1 MPRASSVVSCLT
13 VILAGPLAGLLVLAG
28 PALPVGPLAGLLTL
42 AEPALLA
49 AQESPR
55 AQQPTD
61 FTGVQL
67 KNRAPISNEVLKVKF
82 PRPSESRL
90 KNGMELMV
98 LEEHRSPTIQVEIA
112 VPASSLNDPEG
123 TAISGATA
131 SLIRL
136 GTKTRDARAIAET
149 LSALGA
155 SISFNISDRYAYAR
169 FSTLTENLDAVMAL
183 MSDMLFN
190 PTFPQDELDKWKN
203 QQLSQLQQVRSIPDF
218 LATERIAKAMYPDDR
233 RSFVLPTAES
243 VKSLTR
249 DMLVAHYTRIYRPDG
264 GRITVLGDVR
274 ARDITPKLEALLA
287 DWKGA
292 GTKPPQLPLP
302 GPIKGRT
309 VILVDRPNSVQ
320 TAFYLGNRAFDRR
333 SPDYIPAQVMNR
345 VLGGGPASRLFRN
358 IREAKGYTYGISSG
372 FAASH
377 YMNMFTLQT
386 SVRTEVTGEALREM
400 LKEFADIR
408 NTPVP
413 ADELEN
419 AKRALVASFALSTEN
434 QATALSNATQIK
446 EYGFPADYWDTYPEK
461 IAAVTAAD
469 VQRVA
474 QKYVPLDDLVIVA
487 VGDGAKIRKV
497 LAEFG
502 PIEEWD
508 AEGRRRT
515 TP

>member
-1 MPRASSVVSCLT
+1 MFRISHAAFY
-13 VILAGPLAGLLVLAG
+13 LAGPLAGL
-28 PALPVGPLAGLLTL
+28 
-42 AEPALLA
+42 ALLA
-49 AQESPR
+49 APALQAQEAPR

-61 FTGVQL
+61 FTGVEL
-67 KNRAPISNEVLKVKF
+67 KNKAPVSSEILRVKF

-90 KNGMELMV
+90 KNGMALLV
-98 LEEHRSPTIQVEIA
+98 LEEHRSPTIQVQIA

-123 TAISGATA
+123 VSLSGATA
-131 SLIRL
+131 TLMRL

-149 LSALGA
+149 LASLGA
-155 SISFNISDRYAYAR
+155 SISFGIGDRYAYAT

-183 MSDMLFN
+183 ISDMLFN
-190 PTFPQDELDKWKN
+190 PAFPQDELDKWKN
-203 QQLSQLQQVRSIPDF
+203 QQLSQLQQLRSIPDF
-218 LATERIAKAMYPDDR
+218 LSTERFAKAMYPDDR
-233 RSFVLPTAES
+233 RSFVMPTAEG

-249 DMLVAHYTRIYRPDG
+249 DMLVAHYSRIYRPEG
-264 GRITVLGDVR
+264 GRITVLGDTS
-274 ARDITPKLEALLA
+274 AREITPKLEALLA
-287 DWKGA
+287 EWKGA
-292 GTKPPQLPLP
+292 GTKPPALPLP
-302 GPIKGRT
+302 GVIKGRT

-320 TAFYLGNRAFDRR
+320 TAFYLGNRAFDRC
-333 SPDYIPAQVMNR
+333 SADYIPAQVMNR

-372 FAASH
+372 LTASQ
-377 YMNMFTLQT
+377 YMNLFSLQT
-386 SVRTEVTGEALREM
+386 SVRTEVTGDAMREI

-408 NTPVP
+408 NRPVP

-434 QATALSNATQIK
+434 QATALSNATTIR
-446 EYGFPADYWDTYPEK
+446 EYPCLGADYWDTYPEK

-487 VGDGAKIRKV
+487 VGDGAKIRSV

-508 AEGRRRT
+508 SEGRRR
-515 TP
+515 PAE

>member
-1 MPRASSVVSCLT
+1 MRCLFAVS
-13 VILAGPLAGLLVLAG
+13 LAGPLAGIVLLAAPTR
-28 PALPVGPLAGLLTL
+28 PAGPLAWIMRL
-42 AEPALLA
+42 AEPALH
-49 AQESPR
+49 AQDAPR

-82 PRPSESRL
+82 PKPAESRL

-98 LEEHRSPTIQVEIA
+98 LEEHRSPTIQVQIA
-112 VPASSLNDPEG
+112 IPASNLNDPEG
-123 TAISGATA
+123 TAISAATG
-131 SLIRL
+131 SLMRL
-136 GTKTRDARAIAET
+136 GTKTRDARAIAEA
-149 LSALGA
+149 LASLGA
-155 SISFNISDRYAYAR
+155 GVSFSIGDRYAYAT

-190 PTFPQDELDKWKN
+190 PSFPQDELDKWKN

-218 LATERIAKAMYPDDR
+218 LSTERFAKAMYPDDR
-233 RSFVLPTAES
+233 RSFVLPTVEG
-243 VKSLTR
+243 VKGLTR
-249 DMLVAHYTRIYRPDG
+249 DALVAHYQRIYRPEG
-264 GRITVLGDVR
+264 GRITVLGDIR
-274 ARDITPKLEALLA
+274 ARDITPKLEAMLA
-287 DWKGA
+287 EWKGV
-292 GTKPPQLPLP
+292 GMKPPVLTVP
-302 GPIKGRT
+302 GLIKGRT

-320 TAFYLGNRAFDRR
+320 TAFYLGNRAFDRC

-372 FAASH
+372 FAASQ
-377 YMNMFTLQT
+377 YMNLFSLQT
-386 SVRTEVTGEALREM
+386 SVRTEVTGDALREM

-408 NTPVP
+408 NRLVP
-413 ADELEN
+413 GDELEN

-434 QATALSNATQIK
+434 QSTALSNATTIK
-446 EYGFPADYWDTYPEK
+446 EYPCLSADYWDTYPEK

-487 VGDGAKIRKV
+487 VGDGTKIRSA

-502 PIEEWD
+502 TIQEWD
-508 AEGRRRT
+508 SEGRRLASK
-515 TP
+515 

>member
-1 MPRASSVVSCLT
+1 MGRAFIGISLLLVVVSS
-13 VILAGPLAGLLVLAG
+13 
-28 PALPVGPLAGLLTL
+28 PAP
-42 AEPALLA
+42 
-49 AQESPR
+49 AQEAPR

-67 KNRAPISNEVLKVKF
+67 KNKAPVSNEILKVKF
-82 PRPSESRL
+82 PRPTESRL
-90 KNGMELMV
+90 KNGMELLV

-123 TAISGATA
+123 VPISAATTA
-131 SLIRL
+131 LMRL
-136 GTKTRDARAIAET
+136 GTKTRDARTIAET
-149 LSALGA
+149 LASLGT
-155 SISFNISDRYAYAR
+155 SITFNIGDRYAYAR
-169 FSTLTENLDAVMAL
+169 FSTLTENLDTVIGL

-203 QQLSQLQQVRSIPDF
+203 QQLSQLQQIRAQPEF
-218 LATERIAKAMYPDDR
+218 LATERFAQAMYPADR
-233 RSFVLPTAES
+233 RSFVVPTADG
-243 VKSLTR
+243 VRGLTR
-249 DMLVAHYTRIYRPDG
+249 DMLVAHYARSYRPEG
-264 GRITVLGDVR
+264 GRITVLGNVS
-274 ARDITPKLEALLA
+274 AREIAPKLEALVA
-287 DWKGA
+287 EWKGGGSKA
-292 GTKPPQLPLP
+292 PELSLPAAS
-302 GPIKGRT
+302 KGRR

-320 TAFYLGNRAFDRR
+320 TALFVGNHAFDRL
-333 SPDYIPAQVMNR
+333 SPDYIPAQVLNR
-345 VLGGGPASRLFRN
+345 VLGGGPSSRLFRN

-372 FAASH
+372 FSASRYFNH
-377 YMNMFTLQT
+377 FASQT
-386 SVRTEVTGEALREM
+386 SVRTEVTGDALREL

-408 NTPVP
+408 NRAVP

-461 IAAVTAAD
+461 IAAVTAGE

-487 VGDGAKIRKV
+487 VGDAAKIRGV

-502 PIEEWD
+502 PIDEWD
-508 AEGRRRT
+508 ADGRKR
-515 TP
+515 

>member
-1 MPRASSVVSCLT
+1 MLSVMVASAS
-13 VILAGPLAGLLVLAG
+13 
-28 PALPVGPLAGLLTL
+28 LP
-42 AEPALLA
+42 
-49 AQESPR
+49 AQEAPR

-67 KNRAPISNEVLKVKF
+67 KNRAPVSNEILKVKF
-82 PRPSESRL
+82 PRPSENRL
-90 KNGMELMV
+90 KNGMELLV
-98 LEEHRSPTIQVEIA
+98 LEEHRSPTIQVQIA
-112 VPASSLNDPEG
+112 VPASNLNDP
-123 TAISGATA
+123 ADSSISAATTN
-131 SLIRL
+131 LMRL

-149 LSALGA
+149 LASLGA
-155 SISFNISDRYAYAR
+155 SINFVILDRWAVVV

-183 MSDMLFN
+183 AADMLFN
-190 PTFPQDELDKWKN
+190 PSFPQDELDKWKN
-203 QQLSQLQQVRSIPDF
+203 QQLSQLQQIRSLPDF
-218 LATERIAKAMYPDDR
+218 LSTERIAKAMYPDDR
-233 RSFVLPTAES
+233 RSFVMPSVES
-243 VKSLTR
+243 VKGLTR
-249 DMLVAHYTRIYRPDG
+249 DMLLAHYQRIFRPEG
-264 GRITVLGDVR
+264 GRITVLGDTRV
-274 ARDITPKLEALLA
+274 RDITPKLEAMLA

-292 GTKPPQLPLP
+292 GTKPPELPLP
-302 GPIKGRT
+302 GPLKGRT

-333 SPDYIPAQVMNR
+333 SPDYIPAQVLNR

-358 IREAKGYTYGISSG
+358 IREAKGYTYGISSN

-386 SVRTEVTGEALREM
+386 SVRTEVTGDALREM

-408 NTPVP
+408 TRPVP

-434 QATALSNATQIK
+434 QATALSNATTIK
-446 EYGFPADYWDTYPEK
+446 DYGFPADYWDTYPEK

-487 VGDGAKIRKV
+487 VGDGAKIRSV

-502 PIEEWD
+502 TIEEWD
-508 AEGRRRT
+508 SEGRRR
-515 TP
+515 PAK

>member
-1 MPRASSVVSCLT
+1 MFRFSLT
-13 VILAGPLAGLLVLAG
+13 FVAGPLAGL
-28 PALPVGPLAGLLTL
+28 
-42 AEPALLA
+42 ALLA
-49 AQESPR
+49 APALQAQEAPR

-61 FTGVQL
+61 FTGVEL
-67 KNRAPISNEVLKVKF
+67 KNKAPVSNEILRVKF

-90 KNGMELMV
+90 KNGMALLV
-98 LEEHRSPTIQVEIA
+98 LEEHRSPTIQVQIA
-112 VPASSLNDPEG
+112 VPASSLNDPDG
-123 TAISGATA
+123 VSLSGATA
-131 SLIRL
+131 TLMRL

-149 LSALGA
+149 LAGLGA
-155 SISFNISDRYAYAR
+155 SISFGIGDRYAYAT

-183 MSDMLFN
+183 ISDMLFN
-190 PTFPQDELDKWKN
+190 PAFPQDELDKWKN
-203 QQLSQLQQVRSIPDF
+203 QQLSQLQQLRSIPDF
-218 LATERIAKAMYPDDR
+218 LSTERFAKAMYPDDR
-233 RSFVLPTAES
+233 RSFVMPTAEG

-249 DMLVAHYTRIYRPDG
+249 DMLVAHYSRIYRPEG
-264 GRITVLGDVR
+264 GRITVLGDTS
-274 ARDITPKLEALLA
+274 AREITPKLEALLA
-287 DWKGA
+287 EWKGA
-292 GTKPPQLPLP
+292 GTKPPALPLP
-302 GPIKGRT
+302 GVIKGRT

-320 TAFYLGNRAFDRR
+320 TAFYLGNRAFDRC
-333 SPDYIPAQVMNR
+333 SADYIPAQVMNR

-372 FAASH
+372 LTASQ
-377 YMNMFTLQT
+377 YMNLFSLQT
-386 SVRTEVTGEALREM
+386 SVRTEVTGDAMREI

-408 NTPVP
+408 NRPVP

-434 QATALSNATQIK
+434 QATALSNATTIR
-446 EYGFPADYWDTYPEK
+446 EYPCLGADYWDTYPEK

-487 VGDGAKIRKV
+487 VGDGAKIRSV

-508 AEGRRRT
+508 SEGRRR
-515 TP
+515 PAQ